1 MGYYESISFDAPHPA
16 YISINVPDSVILK
29 IDTSLAGNIWQIGKP
44 HKTLFDSAYSRPNA
58 IVTDTIHYYPPNN
71 FSAFTVKIFDPAW
84 TGFYIADEDHISFKH
99 KFDTDSLQDGGYIE
113 ISYNNGITW
122 TNVANDSTGWWEHYF
137 YNEGVSPNPIITNGN
152 AAFTGRSNGW
162 LQSGFNGC
170 NINIIS
176 NPYPV
181 YLRFVF
187 SSDSNQTNKDGWI
200 IDNIEICLGC
210 GSCLGTK
217 EAQNKSLISIF
228 PNPVSNELTI
238 EAPLKSEITILNSEG
253 QIIKTIISDI
263 KLTSLDMTDL
273 SSGVY
278 IVTVKTDK
286 AVPAGRQ
293 EIVTKKIIKE

>member
-1 MGYYESISFDAPHPA
+1 M
-16 YISINVPDSVILK
+16 
-29 IDTSLAGNIWQIGKP
+29 
-44 HKTLFDSAYSRPNA
+44 
-58 IVTDTIHYYPPNN
+58 
-71 FSAFTVKIFDPAW
+71 
-84 TGFYIADEDHISFKH
+84 
-99 KFDTDSLQDGGYIE
+99 
-113 ISYNNGITW
+113 
-122 TNVANDSTGWWEHYF
+122 
-137 YNEGVSPNPIITNGN
+137 
-152 AAFTGRSNGW
+152 
-162 LQSGFNGC
+162 
-170 NINIIS
+170 
-176 NPYPV
+176 
-181 YLRFVF
+181 
-187 SSDSNQTNKDGWI
+187 
-200 IDNIEICLGC
+200 GC